1 MTLTT
6 RSGPLTPVW
15 AELSTHAARLAAVPV
30 RELFERDPKRFER
43 FSREHVGLLMD
54 FSRQRLDEI
63 ALAKLFQ
70 LADAVGLRARIDAMW
85 RGERINRTED
95 RAVLHVALRQPA
107 GAALGGVDIEKTVM
121 AERERMLAFAQGVR
135 NGAIKGSAGEAF
147 RLVINVGI
155 GGSDLG
161 PAMALQALRAFTT
174 GAPRCE
180 FVSNIDGCHLAEVL
194 ESADPRTTLFIV
206 SSKTFTTLE
215 TLTNARTARAWLA
228 GKLGERAVPQHFAAV
243 SVNTPAMNEFGVHPE
258 YRFQMW
264 DWVGGRYSVWSSI
277 GVSLAIAVGERN
289 FLDFLQGGHEVDEH
303 FRSAPWSENLPALM
317 GLIGVW
323 NINFMNL
330 PTLAVLPYDD
340 SLRRFPA
347 YLQQLEMES
356 NGKSVTLEGK
366 AVECQTAA
374 VIWGEAGNNGQHS
387 FFQLLHQGTPRAA
400 LDFLLPARSSCGNQA
415 QQDLAIASC
424 LAQAEAFTNGQSAD
438 TVRAELERQG
448 LPPAQLEALIPH
460 KVDPGSRPSTIVLFQ
475 QLDPATL
482 GRLIALYEHSVLTQS
497 VVWGINAFDQCGVEL
512 GKKLTAQLAP
522 AVQDPASGHAAPAAV
537 LKLLATVEKWRH

>member
-1 MTLTT
+1 MTLTIHP
-6 RSGPLTPVW
+6 GPRTPVW
-15 AELSTHAARLAAVPV
+15 AELQTQAARLAAVPV
-30 RELFERDPKRFER
+30 PELFERDPGRFER
-43 FSREHVGLLMD
+43 FTREAAGLLLD

-70 LADAVGLRARIDAMW
+70 LADAVDLRSRIDAMW
-85 RGERINRTED
+85 RGERINSTED

-107 GAALGGVDIEKTVM
+107 GAALGGADIEKTVM
-121 AERERMLAFAQGVR
+121 TERAHMLAFAQGVR

-147 RLVINVGI
+147 RLVINIGI

-161 PAMALQALRAFTT
+161 PAMAVLALRAYTG

-180 FVSNIDGCHLAEVL
+180 FVSNIDGCHLAELL
-194 ESADPRTTLFIV
+194 ESADPRTTLFVV

-264 DWVGGRYSVWSSI
+264 DWVGGRYSLWSSI
-277 GVSLAIAVGERN
+277 GVALAIAVGERN
-289 FLDFLQGGHEVDEH
+289 FLDFLKGGHEVDEH
-303 FRSAPWSENLPALM
+303 FRSTPWPENLPALM
-317 GLIGVW
+317 GLLGVW

-356 NGKSVTLEGK
+356 NGKSVTLDGK

-424 LAQAEAFTNGQSAD
+424 LAQAEALTNGQSAD

-448 LPPAQLEALIPH
+448 VPPAQLEALIPH

-497 VVWGINAFDQCGVEL
+497 VVWGINAFDQWGVEL
-512 GKKLTAQLAP
+512 GKKLTSQLAP
-522 AVQDPASGHAAPAAV
+522 AVQDPGGGHAAPPSV
-537 LKLLATVEKWRH
+537 MKLLATVQKWRG